1 MKDKKPSK
9 SNHSDDEA
17 QQVIKDNLQE
27 TLEESSKPT
36 KRPTLRSPVEQST
49 DYQTKVDSA
58 TSTTSYSSSFQQRS
72 FIARRNSYVTPIRHL
87 HYDDTAG
94 DDFLEDDVRRED
106 PRKVRK
112 RELMQ
117 RIEKDKSSTTSLGNK
132 KPRTFFGMPVVTHE
146 KQQGQRKRA
155 TKAADIAKKH
165 PAPVYAVTVPKTK
178 QAATSNTSFLSSSP
192 TSCTRSK
199 YRSYCLHCGN
209 IASMCHNNKYSSYCM
224 KASYYYLHDESHE
237 WEEGF
242 SPARMEMVFSTAYK
256 EIRRADLELRFCYY
270 ENDLLEE
277 VPRCMY
283 TSMENAV
290 NLGYNPYIMDTI
302 KEKNDSNKIEFE
314 KAKSDHRG

>member
-1 MKDKKPSK
+1 MKDKKPTESI
-9 SNHSDDEA
+9 HSDNEA
-17 QQVIKDNLQE
+17 QDVIKDYLQE
-27 TLEESSKPT
+27 TLEDCSNPRKHTTP
-36 KRPTLRSPVEQST
+36 RSPEEQST
-49 DYQTKVDSA
+49 DYQAQVVST
-58 TSTTSYSSSFQQRS
+58 TSTTSHSTSFQKRT
-72 FIARRNSYVTPIRHL
+72 FIACQNNYTTPMRRL

-155 TKAADIAKKH
+155 TKAAAIAKKH

-209 IASMCHNNKYSSYCM
+209 IASMCHNNKYNSYCM
-224 KASYYYLHDESHE
+224 KASYYYLHDESHA

-242 SPARMEMVFSTAYK
+242 SPERMEMVFSTAYK
-256 EIRRADLELRFCYY
+256 EIRRTDLELRFCYY
-270 ENDLLEE
+270 ENDLLE

-283 TSMENAV
+283 TYMENAV